1 MFNWQ
6 KKARTFAFKF
16 NLSAH
21 RLGFKLAG
29 LLAPDAAAARAEA
42 LFSTPRQFRRNLSEI
57 QVLKSAEAFIVDSP
71 LGPIKAWRWGQ
82 SEAIVGLVHGWSGR
96 GSQYYAWIQPL
107 LDAGLSV
114 VTYDAPGHGDTPGG
128 RSSLPELAQSLLA
141 VQAATGP
148 WVGVVGHSLGAAAT
162 LLALEFDLQAER
174 VIMLATPAEI
184 ERMITLFAKGVGLNA
199 DVRDRMQKRLENRL
213 GLEVDTLNLLQ
224 MAGRRQEKALF
235 FHDLDDREVNW
246 ASGEKLCRAWPGAR
260 LMTTKGLGHV
270 RILRAEAVIQPALH
284 FLTDTLVEGPVSPD
298 MELILAH

>member
-6 KKARTFAFKF
+6 KKARTFAFKTRI
-16 NLSAH
+16 SAH
-21 RLGFKLAG
+21 RLGFKLEG
-29 LLAPDAAAARAEA
+29 LLAPEAAAARAEA
-42 LFSTPRQFRRNLSEI
+42 LFSTPRQFRRNQSEI
-57 QVLKSAEAFIVDSP
+57 QILKSAVPFMVESP

-82 SEAIVGLVHGWSGR
+82 SEALVGLVHGWSGR

-114 VTYDAPGHGDTPGG
+114 VTYDAPGHGDTPAG
-128 RSSLPELAQSLLA
+128 RSSLPEMAQSLLA

-148 WVGVVGHSLGAAAT
+148 WVGVVGHSLGAAAS
-162 LLALEFDLQAER
+162 LLALEFGLQAER

-184 ERMITLFAKGVGLNA
+184 ERMIALFAKGVGLSS
-199 DVRDRMQKRLENRL
+199 DVRERMQKRLENRL
-213 GLEVDTLNLLQ
+213 GLELDTLNLLQ

-235 FHDLDDREVNW
+235 IHDLDDREVNW

-260 LMTTKGLGHV
+260 LLTTKGLGHV
-270 RILRAEAVIQPALH
+270 RILRAETVIQPALH